1 MTGYGFVGPEK
12 ANRDNNMEKNNK
24 NIMTEQERFMKEA
37 IRQAKKAKALD
48 EVPIGCVIVHDG
60 KIIARGYNRR
70 NTDKN
75 TLSHA
80 ELNAIRK
87 ASKKLGDWRLEG
99 CTMYVTLEPCQMC
112 AGALVQSRIDEV
124 IIACMNPKAGCAGSV
139 INILEMEGFNHK
151 VKVSKGIL
159 EEECSQMLSEF
170 FRELREKKKA
180 LKMLKK
186 SQAEQIQQ
194 QKEEGK

>member
-1 MTGYGFVGPEK
+1 M
-12 ANRDNNMEKNNK
+12 R
-24 NIMTEQERFMKEA
+24 EA
-37 IRQAKKAKALD
+37 IRQAKKAEALM
-48 EVPIGCVIVHDG
+48 EVPIGCVIVRDG

-87 ASKKLGDWRLEG
+87 ASRKLGDWRLEG

-124 IIACMNPKAGCAGSV
+124 VIGCMNPKAGCAGSV
-139 INILEMEGFNHK
+139 INLLEMDGFNHK
-151 VKVSKGIL
+151 VKVTRGVL
-159 EEECSQMLSEF
+159 EEECSFLLSDF
-170 FRELREKKKA
+170 FRRLRRQKKR
-180 LKMLKK
+180 
-186 SQAEQIQQ
+186 SDDRER
-194 QKEEGK
+194 

>member
-1 MTGYGFVGPEK
+1 MK
-12 ANRDNNMEKNNK
+12 
-24 NIMTEQERFMKEA
+24 TEQERFMKAA
-37 IRQAKKAKALD
+37 ISQAKKAEALE
-48 EVPIGCVIVHDG
+48 EVPIGCVIVKDG

-87 ASKKLGDWRLEG
+87 ASRKLGDWRLEG

-124 IIACMNPKAGCAGSV
+124 VIGSMNPKAGCAGSV
-139 INILEMEGFNHK
+139 LNLLEMEGFNHQ
-151 VKVSKGIL
+151 VRVVRGIL
-159 EEECSQMLSEF
+159 EEECSSMLSSF
-170 FRELREKKKA
+170 FKTLREKKKR
-180 LKMLKK
+180 
-186 SQAEQIQQ
+186 E
-194 QKEEGK
+194 KEEKKALERRLLEKK

>member
-1 MTGYGFVGPEK
+1 MMTDQEK
-12 ANRDNNMEKNNK
+12 
-24 NIMTEQERFMKEA
+24 FMKEA
-37 IRQAKKAKALD
+37 IRQAKKAQALD
-48 EVPIGCVIVHDG
+48 EVPIGCVIVCDQ

-87 ASKKLGDWRLEG
+87 AGRKLGDWRLEG

-124 IIACMNPKAGCAGSV
+124 VIGSMNPKAGCAGSV
-139 INILEMEGFNHK
+139 INLLEMEGFNHQ
-151 VKVSKGIL
+151 VKVTRGVL
-159 EEECSQMLSEF
+159 EEECSQMLSSF
-170 FRELREKKKA
+170 FKELREKKK
-180 LKMLKK
+180 LKK
-186 SQAEQIQQ
+186 Y
-194 QKEEGK
+194 